1 MPKLVSVDVSV
12 TDDRISLTFSHRAV
26 ATAYAAY
33 LNSED
38 NRPEHAQPIPG
49 YRRHAKLR
57 PREKQV
63 TLALPSFITWFI
75 TCRLPDDEDS
85 VTFTFMDS
93 HDEYAQLWAES
104 MILFERVPGGAGGG
118 GGGVEGEASGGGGHH
133 DDDHDGSVKQLHVRR
148 LWNRAGLVERLDALR
163 KASNMQRVER
173 NSAVLAR
180 LSPPAQTVAQNDPD
194 MWW

>member
-1 MPKLVSVDVSV
+1 MKNLVSVDVSV

-26 ATAYAAY
+26 ATAYASY

-49 YRRHAKLR
+49 YRRHAKLLV
-57 PREKQV
+57 REKQV

-93 HDEYAQLWAES
+93 HDEYAALWAES
-104 MILFERVPGGAGGG
+104 MILFERVPDSAEGSGYDGGRNNDDDGGA
-118 GGGVEGEASGGGGHH
+118 
-133 DDDHDGSVKQLHVRR
+133 VKQLHVRR
-148 LWNRAGLVERLDALR
+148 LWNRVRLVEKLDSLR
-163 KASNMQRVER
+163 RAGTNSRVER
-173 NSAVLAR
+173 NSAVLKSLA
-180 LSPPAQTVAQNDPD
+180 PPMRSEMQQDPD

>member
-49 YRRHAKLR
+49 YRRHAKLH

-63 TLALPSFITWFI
+63 TFALPSFITWFI
-75 TCRLPDDEDS
+75 TCRLPDDEDA

-104 MILFERVPGGAGGG
+104 MILFERVPG
-118 GGGVEGEASGGGGHH
+118 SGGDADAEGDRHG
-133 DDDHDGSVKQLHVRR
+133 DGTVKQLHVRR
-148 LWNRAGLVERLDALR
+148 LWNRFGLVERLDGLR
-163 KASNMQRVER
+163 K
-173 NSAVLAR
+173 
-180 LSPPAQTVAQNDPD
+180 
-194 MWW
+194 

>member
-12 TDDRISLTFSHRAV
+12 TDHRISLTFSHGAV
-26 ATAYAAY
+26 AASYASY

-38 NRPEHAQPIPG
+38 KRPAHAQPIPG
-49 YRRHAKLR
+49 YRRHAKLNTKTR
-57 PREKQV
+57 QV

-104 MILFERVPGGAGGG
+104 MVLFERVPGCDPESTVSDGG
-118 GGGVEGEASGGGGHH
+118 
-133 DDDHDGSVKQLHVRR
+133 DDDTVKQLHVRR
-148 LWNRAGLVERLDALR
+148 LWNRAKLMDRLDDLR
-163 KASNMQRVER
+163 REGTNARAER
-173 NSAVLAR
+173 NNDILAR
-180 LSPPAQTVAQNDPD
+180 LPAVSTKMAQADPD
-194 MWW
+194 MWWR